1 MTIKISV
8 TSRIF
13 AALAVC
19 CSLPVAA
26 SSPESNT
33 QYHKDLHEAARQE
46 GELVVYSVTS
56 SVPLLLEDFQRLYP
70 GIKLRYVTMD
80 TSPLHERIISEAEDG
95 SVADIAWSSAMD
107 LQVELVDGGYA
118 MSYESPELTKIPPW
132 AVWRNQAFGT
142 SFEPVGIVYNKSLL
156 AASEVPQSRTEFIE
170 LITSA
175 PQRFHGKI
183 IAFDPVASGLGYLLM
198 TQDAA
203 KSGDEFWSL
212 AQTMA
217 CAGLRPQSG
226 SGAMFKLIAS
236 GDALVGYNLLGS
248 YTQRRASTD
257 LPELGLVLPNDYTLI
272 MSRVM
277 FILRDAPHPNAAKLW
292 LDYVLSKRGQQ
303 MISES
308 GLGSVRSD
316 VVGEFTSTSFE
327 QNGGKVIKPITI
339 DAELLTHLDADM
351 RRTFLHRWQRISSN
365 HCSAELTPN

>member
-1 MTIKISV
+1 MPHILRLLMNTKIPFIF
-8 TSRIF
+8 RIF
-13 AALAVC
+13 VALSLC
-19 CSLPVAA
+19 LTLPVAA
-26 SSPESNT
+26 SSSESNT
-33 QYHKDLHEAARQE
+33 QYHKDLREAARQE

-70 GIKLRYVTMD
+70 DIKLRYVTMD
-80 TSPLHERIISEAEDG
+80 TSPLHERIIREAEDG

-118 MSYESPELTKIPPW
+118 MSYASPELAHIPPW

-156 AASEVPQSRTEFIE
+156 AASQVPQSRAEFIK
-170 LITSA
+170 LITGM
-175 PQRFHGKI
+175 PDEFDGKI

-203 KSGDEFWSL
+203 ISGDEFWSL
-212 AQTMA
+212 AQSMA

-248 YTQRRASTD
+248 YTQRRARTD
-257 LPELGLVLPNDYTLI
+257 LPELRLVLPNDYTLI

-277 FILRDAPHPNAAKLW
+277 FILRDAPTQTPRNSGSSTYCRNAA
-292 LDYVLSKRGQQ
+292 
-303 MISES
+303 
-308 GLGSVRSD
+308 
-316 VVGEFTSTSFE
+316 
-327 QNGGKVIKPITI
+327 N
-339 DAELLTHLDADM
+339 
-351 RRTFLHRWQRISSN
+351 N
-365 HCSAELTPN
+365 